1 MERRWAAVNELYA
14 RIYKH
19 SIVTIERGLLD
30 LGGAQ
35 QVPGRFRAAVTDL
48 KQMDSAVSFSRAVLG
63 LPPCRDSDVGAAV
76 VTHTGESVAIFVPD
90 PTKLQAAVKAMQ
102 LMVHPDRLGTRAAPA
117 PVTAPP
123 EVQRAAKV
131 LSCLMKKAAWILSKG
146 PTSGSNAP
154 NTGAQRW
161 TGRSGPCP
169 SSEG

>member
-102 LMVHPDRLGTRAAPA
+102 LMVHPADRLDGNSRCPRTCDSAPRG
-117 PVTAPP
+117 P
-123 EVQRAAKV
+123 KG
-131 LSCLMKKAAWILSKG
+131 SK
-146 PTSGSNAP
+146 
-154 NTGAQRW
+154 
-161 TGRSGPCP
+161 
-169 SSEG
+169 SS